1 MIQRRQ
7 DAQLLKQLRVIVM
20 LTQPEAIDLPS
31 QADTGIDGR
40 QGQLAH
46 AVRAEYFMDPVTV
59 YQTNATLAIAQFEL
73 Y

>member
-1 MIQRRQ
+1 
-7 DAQLLKQLRVIVM
+7 M